1 MGCALLIIDMQMEM
15 LHRIEAGLDH
25 VNGAAP
31 GRIAALVA
39 DFRSRGLPVIH
50 IRHCDPTPGSPLAEG
65 AAGYSPM
72 PCAIA
77 APGEAV
83 FIKHGSSGFVGTG
96 LAGHLHASGV
106 TELVVVGAV
115 AGFCVNTTVRAGSD
129 LGFAMV
135 VVRDGVIGFGLPAA
149 GGTGAMLSAQA
160 VFEVT
165 MAHLESDFARLVD
178 SETLLSRGD

>member
-1 MGCALLIIDMQMEM
+1 MGRALLIIDMQMEM
-15 LHRIEAGLDH
+15 RHRIDARLDH
-25 VNGAAP
+25 VNPDAP
-31 GRIAALVA
+31 DRIAALVA
-39 DFRSRGLPVIH
+39 GFRGMGLPVIH
-50 IRHCDPTPGSPLAEG
+50 IRHRALSPDSRLSEG
-65 AAGYSPM
+65 AAGYPPM
-72 PCAIA
+72 PCAEA

-83 FIKHGSSGFVGTG
+83 FIKHGSSGFADTV
-96 LAGHLHASGV
+96 LERHLRAAGI

-149 GGTGAMLSAQA
+149 GGTGAMLSAQT
-160 VFEVT
+160 VFDVT

-178 SETLLSRGD
+178 SETLLTAG